1 MLLSKNPIHSV
12 FFLIIVFLHVS
23 FFLLLLHVE
32 FLAFLIFIVYLGA
45 IAVLFLFV
53 IMMFNI
59 HILETRD
66 NIIRYIPVSYTHLR
80 AHETVL
86 DLVCRLLLEKKNKYT
101 NIYNS
106 TNIIYHDTKYITVQ
120 YHYCINCI

>member
-1 MLLSKNPIHSV
+1 LYILFFIIIILSSFGVLLSKNPIHSV

-23 FFLLLLHVE
+23 FLLLLLHVE

-66 NIIRYIPVSYTHLR
+66 NIIRYIP
-80 AHETVL
+80 
-86 DLVCRLLLEKKNKYT
+86 LVISIFLILLEM
-101 NIYNS
+101 S
-106 TNIIYHDTKYITVQ
+106 YITD
-120 YHYCINCI
+120 